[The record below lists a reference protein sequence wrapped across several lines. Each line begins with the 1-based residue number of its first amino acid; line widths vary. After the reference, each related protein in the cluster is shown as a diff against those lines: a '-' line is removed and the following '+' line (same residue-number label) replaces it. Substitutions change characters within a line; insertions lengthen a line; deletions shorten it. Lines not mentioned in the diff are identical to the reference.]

1 MNEVKRDFETRSS
14 GSEAGVRVV
23 ESSSLLQGAREVCIQ
38 HGDSLYTLRV
48 TRQGKLILNK

>member
-1 MNEVKRDFETRSS
+1 MNQIKRDFDTHSAV
-14 GSEAGVRVV
+14 SEAGVRVV
-23 ESSSLLQGAREVCIQ
+23 ESSDLLQGNREVCIR